1 MTTPAHAVVDRS
13 PVLVALSKE
22 QCDLRASE
30 LARLEQLGANLVV
43 EESPDAAFAFIEKTH
58 PRLVLVGMTV
68 GAMEGLEF
76 LATLLKR
83 VPTFAGQVVVVPDK
97 GDPFPPVL
105 QRRDPVTRKTTTETI
120 DFPRIEKLVEELA
133 QPKSEPVAAGAAP
146 VPVAPA
152 TAVAVGAA
160 APGPSV
166 PNAVA
171 PQAFPETGTSAVPVS
186 RSGPPTL
193 LIVAAGVL
201 VVTAL
206 GVGAMVLSRS
216 TPPPAASVTRSAE
229 PPTSAPPA
237 TQPAAQSNPVAPAA
251 ATGTTPAPTNGPS
264 LEQLTT
270 LPLSFPQSSADF
282 AITNAEE
289 LESVIGAIRRG
300 LGGGAKLE
308 IGGHTSEEGAEQ
320 FNRDL
325 SQRRANA
332 VKRYMVSHGVPEG
345 TIVVKAY
352 QASAASGGAAEAN
365 RRVTVRLIP

>member
-1 MTTPAHAVVDRS
+1 MTSPAHAVVDRS

-43 EESPDAAFAFIEKTH
+43 EESPDAAFAFIEKSH

-68 GAMEGLEF
+68 GSMEGLEF

-83 VPTFAGQVVVVPDK
+83 VPSFAGQVVVMPDK

-105 QRRDPVTRKTTTETI
+105 QRRDPVTRKTTTESI

-133 QPKSEPVAAGAAP
+133 QPKNEPVVAGAAP
-146 VPVAPA
+146 VAPPA
-152 TAVAVGAA
+152 AVAIGAA
-160 APGPSV
+160 ASGPSV

-171 PQAFPETGTSAVPVS
+171 PQAFPETGTSAVPVT

-193 LIVAAGVL
+193 LFVGAGVL
-201 VVTAL
+201 VVAAL

-216 TPPPAASVTRSAE
+216 TPPPAASVATPAE
-229 PPTSAPPA
+229 ASTSAPPVA
-237 TQPAAQSNPVAPAA
+237 QPAAQSNPAAPAA
-251 ATGTTPAPTNGPS
+251 ASGTTPASASGPS

-282 AITNAEE
+282 AVTNAQE

-345 TIVVKAY
+345 AIVLKAY
-352 QASAASGGAAEAN
+352 QASVASGGAAEAN
-365 RRVTVRLIP
+365 RRVTVRIIP